1 MFTSDKA
8 RFVQLIL
15 FSNLF
20 SLNTAVKM
28 ENSSAETLNLKKW
41 GHLRKI
47 LERAGPYDT
56 ENFTA
61 SPDNLEFLMNSCKI
75 LVIGK
80 FLKISRFK
88 TNLSFL
94 I

>member
-1 MFTSDKA
+1 
-8 RFVQLIL
+8 
-15 FSNLF
+15 
-20 SLNTAVKM
+20 M
-28 ENSSAETLNLKKW
+28 ENLSAETLNLKKW

-80 FLKISRFK
+80 FVKFQNSKQTYYFVIF
-88 TNLSFL
+88 NL
-94 I
+94 

>member
-1 MFTSDKA
+1 ME
-8 RFVQLIL
+8 
-15 FSNLF
+15 N
-20 SLNTAVKM
+20 LNT
-28 ENSSAETLNLKKW
+28 ETLNLKKW

-80 FLKISRFK
+80 FLKCPNSKQTILYGDF
-88 TNLSFL
+88 
-94 I
+94 